1 MLCNHRLLIAR
12 HYSMKKALYIP
23 LFFLVCMQTLAQKR
37 HFCANAASDSIR
49 LLKDPSRALKK
60 IRFEQALQ
68 NFQVTGIASS
78 RIGVADDEIIRIPV
92 VVHVIHNQSSNA
104 IAGTN
109 IPDEQIFSQIKVLNE
124 DYRRKE
130 GTMGYNNNPVG
141 SDTQIEFFLA
151 SKDPNGNPTTGIT
164 RHYNSSASFNLVN
177 DNDRQKL
184 SNIVYWDSNKYLN
197 IWVTAYRDPYIGY
210 AEFPYAETIDG
221 LGDEISENID
231 GAFID
236 YRVFGKKT
244 GTNTTGLYSFGRTA
258 THEIGHWLG
267 LIHTWGDEY
276 CGTDY
281 VEDTP
286 QASGSNSTAF
296 CKDMFSSCS
305 GVRTRNLI
313 EDYMDYSPD
322 SCMNIFTEGQ
332 KQRMRAVVDL
342 SQRRKRVVT
351 YAKFQLP
358 PSNTLDIALIPN
370 PTTRDNIKVQV
381 LLPDFQDFTISLTDI
396 KGRNVYTESFTDY
409 PSTIVTLKTYDLQA
423 GTYIVNVTS
432 KQERVATRLAVF

>member
-1 MLCNHRLLIAR
+1 
-12 HYSMKKALYIP
+12 MKKALYIS
-23 LFFLVCMQTLAQKR
+23 LFFLICVPALAQKK
-37 HFCANAASDSIR
+37 HFCANAASDSLR

-68 NFQVTGIASS
+68 NFQTVGIGNS
-78 RIGVADDEIIRIPV
+78 RIRVADDEIIRIPV
-92 VVHVIHNQSSNA
+92 VVHIIHNQQNGA

-109 IPDEQIFSQIKVLNE
+109 IPDEQILSQLKVLNE

-130 GTMGYNNNPVG
+130 GTMGYNNNPIG
-141 SDTQIEFFLA
+141 TDTKVEFFLA
-151 SKDPNGNPTTGIT
+151 SLDPDGYPTTGIT
-164 RHYNSSASFNLVN
+164 RNYSSTASFNLIN

-197 IWVTAYRDPYIGY
+197 IWVTAYKEPYIGY
-210 AEFPYAETIDG
+210 AEFPYAETIEG
-221 LGDEISENID
+221 LGDEIPESID
-231 GAFID
+231 GAYID

-244 GTNTTGLYSFGRTA
+244 GTNKEGLYSFGRTA

-296 CKDMFSSCS
+296 CRDIFSSCN

-332 KQRMRAVVDL
+332 KQRIRAVVEL
-342 SQRRKRVVT
+342 SQRRKRVVN
-351 YAKFQLP
+351 YAKYELP
-358 PSNTLDIALIPN
+358 PSQSLNIKLVPN
-370 PTTRDNIKVQV
+370 PTTKNNIRVQV

-396 KGRNVYTESFTDY
+396 QGRNVYSETFKDY
-409 PSTIVTLKTYDLQA
+409 PSTVVTLKTYDLIA
-423 GTYIVNVTS
+423 GTYIVNVVS
-432 KQERVATRLAVF
+432 KQESVTKRLAIF